1 MNSTR
6 LRVRKTAHGP
16 TPLEEE
22 GDIVAIGTRNTRGRE
37 LSHAVYSTSCED
49 TLLDNVTVY
58 ASNCFAFLELDCHGV
73 TYEQCRVEKRDARVD
88 PWRRGVPRVR
98 SANADAFHSKRASA
112 GPKIIGCYAHHMG
125 DDCVNI
131 CGDYHLVASATD
143 TKLRVLAKNGMDIV
157 EGDLVE
163 LVTFNGGS
171 LTDARVVS
179 MRELGALTPAD
190 RSLVQSLNLHQSFKD
205 HKGGH
210 LSKVFELILDRA
222 VSLTGASLVSA
233 RERQGQGFLVAEC
246 DFGHI
251 RSRGI
256 LIKASDGEVRD
267 NTLTKCRMES
277 IKVAPEFFWLESGSS
292 CNVKIMR
299 NTVLD
304 CGGVAIAVYALG
316 GDGEFAAGTLHRGIW
331 IVGNRIYNSPLP
343 NVLVTST
350 SDLVVTGNRL
360 SARKYGR
367 FCRRR
372 VSSSCRG
379 LSTLRSVNPLP
390 PLSRSHGAR
399 QPRAMIF
406 LQNFVNRPL
415 ASMRLAWLDC
425 ACCDQH
431 AQSHRS

>member
-1 MNSTR
+1 
-6 LRVRKTAHGP
+6 
-16 TPLEEE
+16 
-22 GDIVAIGTRNTRGRE
+22 
-37 LSHAVYSTSCED
+37 
-49 TLLDNVTVY
+49 
-58 ASNCFAFLELDCHGV
+58 
-73 TYEQCRVEKRDARVD
+73 
-88 PWRRGVPRVR
+88 
-98 SANADAFHSKRASA
+98 
-112 GPKIIGCYAHHMG
+112 
-125 DDCVNI
+125 
-131 CGDYHLVASATD
+131 
-143 TKLRVLAKNGMDIV
+143 MDIA

-316 GDGEFAAGTLHRGIW
+316 GDGEFAASALHRGIW
-331 IVGNRIYNSPLP
+331 IVGNRIYNCPLP

-350 SDLVVTGNRL
+350 SDLVVTGNRFLPGSTAGFAADELVRLVEDFQPSDQSIL
-360 SARKYGR
+360 SLH
-367 FCRRR
+367 CQE
-372 VSSSCRG
+372 V
-379 LSTLRSVNPLP
+379 TVQDN
-390 PLSRSHGAR
+390 
-399 QPRAMIF
+399 QE
-406 LQNFVNRPL
+406 Q
-415 ASMRLAWLDC
+415 
-425 ACCDQH
+425 
-431 AQSHRS
+431 